1 MLTWNVETQTYDL
14 PDWHRRQLN
23 KKLVEEYPFLLPRIL
38 STDTISDDYDYQ
50 YTLFDDIPP
59 GWREEFGIEMCE
71 EMKKVLEKYN
81 MLKKNVEQKI
91 HDLLATL
98 RIYINADGG
107 DVEFVSYKNKVLTL
121 RILGQCASCPFVGN
135 TFDEG
140 VKLTILN
147 EIKEVKDVKFIY

>member
-1 MLTWNVETQTYDL
+1 MLE
-14 PDWHRRQLN
+14 
-23 KKLVEEYPFLLPRIL
+23 
-38 STDTISDDYDYQ
+38 
-50 YTLFDDIPP
+50 
-59 GWREEFGIEMCE
+59 
-71 EMKKVLEKYN
+71 
-81 MLKKNVEQKI
+81 KNVEQKI